1 MKNILGQEGS
11 FVNEPQGADYTG
23 VSFTSKQSVDK
34 GLYLVIVRGS
44 LTNST
49 VVKSMTVSNSD
60 ITDTA
65 KISEGLATYT
75 LLGTSTFTSFPVI
88 VSVPAKVSDTGEM
101 LKSTLEDG
109 KWLYDV
115 NVVLKMQ
122 AEPATGSIMIDK
134 KLVDYFGN
142 AENATFVF
150 RVDTYYPDE
159 NTLYSSE
166 VYSTT
171 FNAAG
176 TKSIKID
183 GLPIGS
189 TVKVY
194 EIYSGINYTSSISS
208 DQSLNVV
215 VKEDEIERV
224 EFTNKYNRRTTG
236 GGGIT
241 NHFEY
246 DVTDGLG
253 NWIWFNKTDNTET
266 LNGLSGKF
274 LSFMNKP
281 LDTSGL

>member
-1 MKNILGQEGS
+1 
-11 FVNEPQGADYTG
+11 
-23 VSFTSKQSVDK
+23 
-34 GLYLVIVRGS
+34 
-44 LTNST
+44 
-49 VVKSMTVSNSD
+49 
-60 ITDTA
+60 
-65 KISEGLATYT
+65 
-75 LLGTSTFTSFPVI
+75 
-88 VSVPAKVSDTGEM
+88 
-101 LKSTLEDG
+101 
-109 KWLYDV
+109 WLYDV

-194 EIYSGINYTSSISS
+194 EIYSGINYNSSIAS

-215 VKEDEIERV
+215 VKEDETERV

-281 LDTSGL
+281 LDTSGF